1 MHQVGNSY
9 IVNLPELFNV
19 KEKETRRGK
28 EITIKRVGNRDMK
41 GIQEERQKEIRVQV
55 FTRMLETKILPA
67 EFSNEITAIK
77 NKQKNEQLHA

>member
-28 EITIKRVGNRDMK
+28 KITIKRVGNRDMK